1 MVLSIYGSRTFT
13 RLCFF
18 RLDLHY
24 VHIWD
29 RRESIFTKRV
39 NILTAWTGF
48 HTSRITA
55 AVISLID
62 RARILGHH
70 ADLIPHATYVLACPP
85 VLCGPES
92 NTLASFFFFFPPF
105 SGESSS
111 NGAWSRD
118 WIWFIKSSQSR
129 RVVNEIY
136 ISRSYWCSSIKWVV
150 FDASISRAND
160 PRKRCSLHWKLLP
173 SLNINIIVVLCWGY
187 MLAQYVQLF

>member
-1 MVLSIYGSRTFT
+1 MHATGRQFIHNRLKFNEHVIDRGTMVLSIYGSRTFT

-18 RLDLHY
+18 LLDLHC

-29 RRESIFTKRV
+29 WRESIFTKRV

-85 VLCGPES
+85 ILCGPES
-92 NTLASFFFFFPPF
+92 NTLASFIFFFFRLVGKVRAMGHDLAIGYG
-105 SGESSS
+105 SLKVL
-111 NGAWSRD
+111 NR
-118 WIWFIKSSQSR
+118 
-129 RVVNEIY
+129 
-136 ISRSYWCSSIKWVV
+136 
-150 FDASISRAND
+150 DAS
-160 PRKRCSLHWKLLP
+160 
-173 SLNINIIVVLCWGY
+173 
-187 MLAQYVQLF
+187 